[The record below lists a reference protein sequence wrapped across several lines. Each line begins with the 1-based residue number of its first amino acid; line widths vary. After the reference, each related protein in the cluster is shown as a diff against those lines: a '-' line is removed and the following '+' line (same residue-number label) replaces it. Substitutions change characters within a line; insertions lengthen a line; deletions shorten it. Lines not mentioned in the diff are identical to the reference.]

1 MRLHPTRFL
10 VALPLILAACA
21 DGSRSPVAPLAHAGD
36 VRRAARDETVLASG
50 ELLACPSDAGVT
62 GSAVIGRDGG
72 SLSVGG
78 HELVVPAGAVPK
90 ATLFT
95 IEAPAS
101 DVLEVVIS
109 ADKRKDYKFK
119 SPVTVRVSYA
129 RCADA
134 VLPEGALT
142 AWWIDPATRS
152 KLGEMPGS
160 DDRASRS
167 LTFATD
173 HLSGYAIA
181 YRNGKG
187 GNEDE
192 Q

>member
-1 MRLHPTRFL
+1 MRPHLTRFL
-10 VALPLILAACA
+10 AALPLFLAACA
-21 DGSRSPVAPLAHAGD
+21 DGSRNPVAPLVPADD
-36 VRRAARDETVLASG
+36 VRLATREGPVLPSG
-50 ELLACPSDAGVT
+50 ALLACPSDASLT

-101 DVLEVVIS
+101 DVLEVVIT
-109 ADKRKDYKFK
+109 ADKRRDYRFK
-119 SPVTVRVSYA
+119 APVTVRVAHA
-129 RCADA
+129 RCSDEL
-134 VLPEGALT
+134 LPEGSLT

-152 KLGEMPGS
+152 KLGEMPGI
-160 DDRASRS
+160 DDRASRA

-181 YRNGKG
+181 Y
-187 GNEDE
+187 
-192 Q
+192 

>member
-1 MRLHPTRFL
+1 MRLHLSRFL
-10 VALPLILAACA
+10 VALPLLLAACA
-21 DGSRSPVAPLAHAGD
+21 DGARNPVAPLAYAGD
-36 VRRAARDETVLASG
+36 ERLAAREGPVLPSG
-50 ELLACPSDAGVT
+50 ELLACPSDADVT
-62 GSAVIGRDGG
+62 GSAVIGREGG

-101 DVLEVVIS
+101 DVLEVVIT
-109 ADKRKDYKFK
+109 ADKRKDYRFK

-129 RCADA
+129 RCDDA
-134 VLPEGALT
+134 VLPEGSLI

-152 KLGEMPGS
+152 KLGEMPGI

-181 YRNGKG
+181 YRG
-187 GNEDE
+187 GRNEDE